1 MNNFYGILNIK
12 QISDIIFDYYN
23 KCKLSFYI
31 LCVDLD
37 CKHKS
42 QILVYCNEKLI
53 DSIYSK
59 IRKNNM
65 IFVYGKVLNK
75 ESTVVMADK
84 IVIIE

>member
-1 MNNFYGILNIK
+1 MNNFYGILK
-12 QISDIIFDYYN
+12 VKHLSDIIFDYYD
-23 KCKLSFYI
+23 KCKLSFKI
-31 LCVDLD
+31 ICEDID

-59 IRKNNM
+59 MRKNNM

-75 ESTVVMADK
+75 ESTAVMADK

>member
-23 KCKLSFYI
+23 KGKLSFYI

-42 QILVYCNEKLI
+42 QILVHCNEKLI
-53 DSIYSK
+53 DYIFK
-59 IRKNNM
+59 IK
-65 IFVYGKVLNK
+65 KK
-75 ESTVVMADK
+75 
-84 IVIIE
+84 